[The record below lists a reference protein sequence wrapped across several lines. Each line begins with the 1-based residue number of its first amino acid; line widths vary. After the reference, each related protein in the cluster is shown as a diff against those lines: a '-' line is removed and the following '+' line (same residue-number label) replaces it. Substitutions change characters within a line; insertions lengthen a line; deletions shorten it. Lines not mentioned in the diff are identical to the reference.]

1 MNKID
6 LILLTIAIIC
16 MAYVVH
22 VWWNRK
28 HTSALGSPL
37 VAIVQIMGILIVTK
51 VIAELL
57 DYYVQKDPLNY
68 AHLLFE
74 VAVFSLICAPLI
86 YLLYVRRLFSE
97 LRENAKLTSGIVDN
111 AADGILA
118 IDKHGI
124 IQSLNKAAE
133 KMFGYSP
140 EELIGQNIKMIIS
153 DGTVKNG
160 NVLRRLVET
169 GDTSDGGKTIGVTG
183 TRNDGT
189 CIPIELAVSGYIS
202 NNNPF
207 YTLIIHDL
215 TEHRKSEEFYIN
227 LFKNS
232 PIGIYIAQGGAFN
245 FVNPQFQKYTGYS
258 EEELI
263 RKSRCMDIVYE
274 EDRDLVRENAI
285 KMLKGERTK
294 PYEYRVKTKDGEVRW
309 ILETVAPV
317 EFNGERAT
325 LGNFMNIDQY
335 KHMEKTLNATNQ
347 NLSGRVQ
354 ELERRNEQIEIL
366 NDMSEVVQSCLSVE
380 EACKTITFYASKL
393 FPADSGALCL
403 INDSGDLVEQVAAW
417 GKKDLS
423 KNTFAIDDCW
433 GLRRGAIHTVKYCE
447 TELRCNHLEESRP
460 YDYICIPLISQTNTL
475 GVLFI
480 SAYADSVNYLTEK
493 GFKNKARLAKSVAE
507 YTSLALRN
515 IKLQDK
521 LRQKSIRDP
530 LTGLYNRGYMEET
543 LGREIAYAKR
553 ENDTAAVML
562 LDIDHFKKYNDTYGH
577 DAGDTVLCTIAKLLQ
592 DNVRAGDV
600 ACRYGGEEFLLILP
614 KISIEEAVKRAE
626 GLRGDVKNIQL
637 FHAGRKLDNIT
648 LSIGVAVYPENAAT
662 PAGLLHVADEALYR
676 AKGEGRDR
684 VVTALCTGTGK
695 PGTHEGGDAGHD
707 NVSYFSG

>member
-6 LILLTIAIIC
+6 LILLTVTMVCI
-16 MAYVVH
+16 AYVVH
-22 VWWNRK
+22 VWWSGK
-28 HTSALGSPL
+28 HKSALGSPV
-37 VAIVQIMGILIVTK
+37 VAIVQVMGILIVTK

-57 DYYVQKDPLNY
+57 DYYLDNAPLNY

-74 VAVFSLICAPLI
+74 VAVFSLLCAPLV

-97 LRENAKLTSGIVDN
+97 LRENAKITSGIVDN

-124 IQSLNKAAE
+124 IQSLNKASE
-133 KMFGYSP
+133 KMFGYAQ
-140 EELIGQNIKMIIS
+140 EALIGQNIKMIIS
-153 DGTVKNG
+153 DDNAKNG
-160 NVLRRLVET
+160 NVLRKLLAT
-169 GDTSDGGKTIGVTG
+169 GDTSDGDKIIEATG
-183 TRNDGT
+183 ICNDGS
-189 CIPIELAVSGYIS
+189 CIPLELAVSGYIS

-258 EEELI
+258 EDELI
-263 RKSRCMDIVYE
+263 HKARCMDIVYE

-294 PYEYRVKTKDGEVRW
+294 PYEYRVQTKDGEVKW

-335 KHMEKTLNATNQ
+335 KNMEKTLNATNQ
-347 NLSGRVQ
+347 NLSSRVQ

-403 INDSGDLVEQVAAW
+403 INDSGELVEQVSAW
-417 GKKDLS
+417 GKQGLS

-433 GLRRGAIHTVKYCE
+433 GLRRGATHTVKYCE
-447 TELRCNHLEESRP
+447 TELRCSHLEESRP

-507 YTSLALRN
+507 YASLALRN

-530 LTGLYNRGYMEET
+530 LTGLYNRGYMVET

-553 ENDTAAVML
+553 ENDAAAVML
-562 LDIDHFKKYNDTYGH
+562 LDIDHFKKYNDNYGH
-577 DAGDTVLCTIAKLLQ
+577 EAGDAVLCTIAKLLQ
-592 DNVRAGDV
+592 DNVRSGDV

-614 KISIEEAVKRAE
+614 KISLEEAVKRAE
-626 GLRGDVKNIQL
+626 RLRSDVKSIQL
-637 FHAGRKLDNIT
+637 FHAGRMLENIT
-648 LSIGVAVYPENAAT
+648 LSIGVAIFPENAAT

-684 VVTALCTGTGK
+684 VVAAICVETGK
-695 PGTHEGGDAGHD
+695 LSTRETPDVRHD
-707 NVSYFSG
+707 NVSYL